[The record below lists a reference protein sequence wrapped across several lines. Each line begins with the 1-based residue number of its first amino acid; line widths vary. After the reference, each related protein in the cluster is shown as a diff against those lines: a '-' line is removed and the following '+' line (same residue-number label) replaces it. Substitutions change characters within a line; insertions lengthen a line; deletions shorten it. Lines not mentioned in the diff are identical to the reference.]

1 MTLNQSSATQ
11 TLSDLQSG
19 KISCADLMQATLAR
33 INDANPALNAI
44 VALRDPDELMG
55 EARAIDNGPRRGPL
69 HGLPMAIKDLV
80 NVRGIVS
87 SKGSP
92 LLADFVPDTDDLLAA
107 RLRGAGAILMG
118 KTNTPEFGL
127 GSHTFNPV
135 YGVTRNPYDASR
147 TCGGS
152 SGGAAV
158 ALASGM
164 VALADGSD
172 MMGSLRNPAGWNN
185 VYGFR
190 PSWGLVPSEPVGDTF
205 LHQISTLGP
214 MARDPDD
221 LALMLDVIS
230 GRDPRQP
237 HGTTATRVSPLRGAD
252 PKGLRIGWLG
262 NWGGAFAMEPGILEQ
277 SESALKVLETLGAII
292 EPVAPPFSAD
302 AMWDS
307 WSTLRSWAV
316 GTSLA
321 PMMQDGQAQFKDT
334 AIWETQRGMGLSA
347 FDVHRA
353 SVIRSDWF
361 ACAAGLFDR
370 YDALVLPTAQVWPF
384 DLGMEYPTEIAGRA
398 MDTYHRWM
406 QVMVPVSLIG
416 LPCLGVPAGFG
427 ANGLPAGVQFIGPY
441 GGDAKVLAL
450 GAAYHQA
457 TMWPQKRPGWPP
469 RPIPRRSE

>member
-1 MTLNQSSATQ
+1 MTLTQHSATQ
-11 TLSDLQSG
+11 TLSDLHAG
-19 KISCADLMQATLAR
+19 KLSAADLMQATLAR
-33 INDANPALNAI
+33 INEVNGALNAI
-44 VALRDPDELMG
+44 VALRDGDDLMA
-55 EARAIDNGPRRGPL
+55 EARAIDNAPRRGPL
-69 HGLPMAIKDLV
+69 HGLPLAIKDLV
-80 NVRGIVS
+80 MVRGIVS

-107 RLRGAGAILMG
+107 RLRAAGAILIG

-135 YGVTRNPYDASR
+135 YGVTRNPYDGAR

-190 PSWGLVPSEPVGDTF
+190 PSWGLVPSEPAGDTF
-205 LHQISTLGP
+205 LHQLATNGP
-214 MARDPDD
+214 MARDPGD
-221 LALMLDVIS
+221 LALMMDVIS

-237 HGTTATRVSPLRGAD
+237 HGARRSQISPLRAAN
-252 PKGLRIGWLG
+252 PKGMRIGWLG
-262 NWGGAFAMEPGILEQ
+262 NWGGAFAMEPGIMEQ
-277 SESALKVLETLGAII
+277 SESALRVLESLGAIV

-302 AMWDS
+302 AIWDS
-307 WSTLRSWAV
+307 WTTLRSWQV
-316 GTSLA
+316 GAGLA
-321 PMMQDGQAQFKDT
+321 PLMREGRAAFKDT
-334 AIWETQRGMGLSA
+334 AIWEVERGLSLSA
-347 FDVHRA
+347 FDVHDA
-353 SVIRSDWF
+353 SEIRSDWF
-361 ACAAGLFDR
+361 ACAAELFSR

-384 DLGMEYPTEIAGRA
+384 DLDTEYPTEIAGRA

-406 QVMVPVSLIG
+406 QVMIPVSLIG

-427 ANGLPAGVQFIGPY
+427 ANGLPAGVQLIGAR
-441 GGDAKVLAL
+441 GSDAAVLAL
-450 GAAYHQA
+450 GEAYHQA
-457 TMWPQKRPGWPP
+457 TMWPQKRPGA
-469 RPIPRRSE
+469 